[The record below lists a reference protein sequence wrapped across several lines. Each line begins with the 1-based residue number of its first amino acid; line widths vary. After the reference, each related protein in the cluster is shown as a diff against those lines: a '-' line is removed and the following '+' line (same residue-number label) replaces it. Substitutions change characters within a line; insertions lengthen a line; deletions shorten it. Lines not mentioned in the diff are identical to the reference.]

1 MLYGV
6 LYDCPEVAVSTRVRA
21 WNPSLDTLL
30 ELHTHLDSQPEG
42 GTLKDVELES
52 VAIFSPASF
61 WAFRDWEIESIAAFH
76 WSWLPV
82 LKVNVSES
90 VLMPLIFF
98 DKYALNA

>member
-6 LYDCPEVAVSTRVRA
+6 LYDCPEVPVSTRVRA

-52 VAIFSPASF
+52 VAMFNS
-61 WAFRDWEIESIAAFH
+61 
-76 WSWLPV
+76 
-82 LKVNVSES
+82 K
-90 VLMPLIFF
+90 LITCFE
-98 DKYALNA
+98 DLICP